1 MNSDAGAANRS
12 KEYLLL
18 YQKYINSTENI
29 YGLTFKP
36 RKPKNTGPANANTS
50 DTTAINVKET
60 EQQAQAPKVFAF
72 SQMNTDEVIEVKQQ
86 PVQQPD
92 LKQQQILLSS
102 LFSIMFFSF
111 VQVLRFQQTLIIKS
125 LSLKLF

>member
-18 YQKYINSTENI
+18 YEKYINSTENI
-29 YGLTFKP
+29 YGLTFRP
-36 RKPKNTGPANANTS
+36 RKPKNSDPANANQS
-50 DTTAINVKET
+50 DTTVINVKET

-86 PVQQPD
+86 PVQQD
-92 LKQQQILLSS
+92 DYTQQESGVLECQYQISDICYKS
-102 LFSIMFFSF
+102 NFISIF
-111 VQVLRFQQTLIIKS
+111 
-125 LSLKLF
+125 